1 MTGKPLIL
9 VVDDNPTNLEVLS
22 QLLLPSFRVHACK
35 SGEQALVSAGRDP
48 KPDLIL
54 LDVMMPG
61 MDGYTV
67 LTRLREDENT
77 CEIPVIFVTALDD
90 DLDEERGLR
99 LGAVDYITKPI
110 RPAIMLARV
119 RAQIEL
125 KRGRDQLKD
134 HNAWLESEISR
145 RMRENLLIQDASL
158 CALAE
163 LAETRDT
170 DTGNHVLRTQAYVET
185 LARRLQSHPRFAHE
199 LDEIS
204 LTRIVK
210 AAPLHDIGKI
220 GIPDHIL
227 LKPGSFTRDEWEI
240 MKTHSRIGGNT
251 IRRAIDKA
259 LAANPAPTK
268 EGKPESLAFLEA
280 AQSIATSHHEKWD
293 GSGYPDAL
301 TGDAIPLAARLM
313 ALADVFD
320 ALTMVRVYKKPWP
333 VREAVDFI
341 VGQKGSHFD
350 PDVVEAF
357 EQSLEEF
364 EGIRTTFSDG
374 LPQH

>member
-1 MTGKPLIL
+1 MNGKPLIL

-22 QLLLPSFRVHACK
+22 QLLLPSFLVHACK

-48 KPDLIL
+48 RPDLIL

-67 LTRLREDENT
+67 LSRLREDEKT
-77 CEIPVIFVTALDD
+77 REIPVIFVTALDD
-90 DLDEERGLR
+90 EVDEERGLH

-119 RAQIEL
+119 QAHLEL
-125 KRGRDQLKD
+125 KRGRDNLKD
-134 HNAWLESEISR
+134 QNAWLEAEISR

-170 DTGNHVLRTQAYVET
+170 DTGNHILRTQSYVEA
-185 LARRLQSHPRFAHE
+185 LARRLQPHPRFAHE
-199 LDEIS
+199 LDEAS

-227 LKPGSFTRDEWEI
+227 LKPGSFTPDEWEI

-259 LAANPAPTK
+259 LAANPAQIHD
-268 EGKPESLAFLEA
+268 EKPESLAFLEVA
-280 AQSIATSHHEKWD
+280 HSIATSHHEKWD
-293 GSGYPDAL
+293 GSGYPDGMA
-301 TGDAIPLAARLM
+301 GDAIPLAARLM

-320 ALTMVRVYKKPWP
+320 ALTMARVYKKPWP
-333 VREAVDFI
+333 LADAVGFI
-341 VGQKGSHFD
+341 LGQKGSHFD
-350 PDVVEAF
+350 PSVVEAF
-357 EQSLEEF
+357 ESSLDEF
-364 EGIRTTFSDG
+364 DRIRSTFSDA
-374 LPQH
+374 LPQA